1 MQHSCAVIFEA
12 KQKVLSNVVDT
23 LSDILEIDS
32 EDKVQLSVSAD
43 SDLGTIYSITVPVRR
58 LKPEYHDEEDL
69 EALTNIQNL
78 KLPSHRPSIVCE
90 NCLYS
95 QEKDRRARAFHIMD
109 PKGILE
115 MLLMFLD
122 GKGNGVLFHP
132 SHESNSDSTNRILP
146 FLGRWKGHSRTKR
159 SGVYAAKIAEVDTVG

>member
-58 LKPEYHDEEDL
+58 LKPE
-69 EALTNIQNL
+69 NL
-78 KLPSHRPSIVCE
+78 KLPSH
-90 NCLYS
+90 S
-95 QEKDRRARAFHIMD
+95 QEKDRRARAFHIRD

-115 MLLMFLD
+115 MLLMFIED
-122 GKGNGVLFHP
+122 KGDGVLLHP
-132 SHESNSDSTNRILP
+132 SLESNSDSTNRILP

-159 SGVYAAKIAEVDTVG
+159 SGVC

>member
-69 EALTNIQNL
+69 EALTNIQ
-78 KLPSHRPSIVCE
+78 
-90 NCLYS
+90 Y
-95 QEKDRRARAFHIMD
+95 
-109 PKGILE
+109 
-115 MLLMFLD
+115 
-122 GKGNGVLFHP
+122 NG
-132 SHESNSDSTNRILP
+132 
-146 FLGRWKGHSRTKR
+146 
-159 SGVYAAKIAEVDTVG
+159 A

>member
-23 LSDILEIDS
+23 LPDILEIDS

-69 EALTNIQNL
+69 EALTNIQ
-78 KLPSHRPSIVCE
+78 
-90 NCLYS
+90 Y
-95 QEKDRRARAFHIMD
+95 
-109 PKGILE
+109 
-115 MLLMFLD
+115 
-122 GKGNGVLFHP
+122 NG
-132 SHESNSDSTNRILP
+132 
-146 FLGRWKGHSRTKR
+146 
-159 SGVYAAKIAEVDTVG
+159 A

>member
-58 LKPEYHDEEDL
+58 LKPEYYDEEDL
-69 EALTNIQNL
+69 EALSLWLIF
-78 KLPSHRPSIVCE
+78 SI
-90 NCLYS
+90 
-95 QEKDRRARAFHIMD
+95 RAPEEDHAV
-109 PKGILE
+109 
-115 MLLMFLD
+115 LMFYIPD
-122 GKGNGVLFHP
+122 EK
-132 SHESNSDSTNRILP
+132 
-146 FLGRWKGHSRTKR
+146 
-159 SGVYAAKIAEVDTVG
+159 YQ